1 MQRWSFL
8 ILVVVAIVA
17 MASIAYNPPTT
28 VGRPKETIVTET
40 NSAIAEP
47 QSNETSTVSPEP
59 VAPVRI
65 SPTTKSLLSEL
76 KDYQECYLRTDCVTP
91 ESDARAAH
99 FFVAQQITERL
110 DRLVA
115 LTRQQT
121 ANNDEFVEIA
131 KQFLSFPDG
140 RVQEQALLLM
150 GSMPPRDGNAQ
161 AIMSALRDHHDARL
175 FELAMVELQRY
186 PNDYHATDDFL
197 IETLKTGGHYAS
209 QVVARQLLPVLRD
222 DNIERYEQTATEL
235 PPNTAKARYLKQVL
249 NEYRLLQQGG

>member
-1 MQRWSFL
+1 MKRWSFL
-8 ILVVVAIVA
+8 VLVVVAVVA
-17 MASIAYNPPTT
+17 MTSIAYNRPTA
-28 VGRPKETIVTET
+28 VEQPKETIVTET
-40 NSAIAEP
+40 NGAIAKP
-47 QSNETSTVSPEP
+47 QSNQTSIVDPEP
-59 VAPVRI
+59 IATVPI
-65 SPTTKSLLSEL
+65 SPTTRNLLNEL
-76 KDYQECYLRTDCVTP
+76 KDYRECYFRTDCVTP

-121 ANNDEFVEIA
+121 ASNAELVEMA
-131 KQFLSFPDG
+131 KQLLSFPDG

-161 AIMSALRDHHDARL
+161 AIMRALRDHHDARL

-186 PNDYHATDDFL
+186 PNNYRATDDFL

-209 QVVARQLLPVLRD
+209 QVVARQLLPMLRD